1 LVRIT
6 PDVGRNILI
15 IEISGRPGPQEVAD
29 AETQLREAVARLRS
43 PIDVLSDVR
52 GLESLDDLGP
62 DDGRRIG
69 QVLSKAKVRRVVRVV
84 GKSSSAAIQ
93 MERLARA
100 LGHSAHLAFSREEA
114 MTVLA
119 QR

>member
-1 LVRIT
+1 MVHIT

-15 IEISGRPGPQEVAD
+15 IEISGRPAPHEVSD
-29 AETQLREAVARLRS
+29 AETQLRDAVARLRV

-52 GLESLDDLGP
+52 ELESLDDLSP
-62 DDGRRIG
+62 DDARRVG
-69 QVLSKAKVRRVVRVV
+69 ALLSKAKVRRVVRVV
-84 GKSSSAAIQ
+84 GKSSTAALQ
-93 MERLARA
+93 MERLARG
-100 LGHSAHLAFSREEA
+100 LGHSAQLAFSREEA